1 MKKYIL
7 GIIETLQFLYP
18 NEKITISNGFIGIEN
33 GERLK
38 HTTYLGS
45 AYWISD
51 NVIYTDYN
59 TKNGKSKKLLVINNN

>member
-7 GIIETLQFLYP
+7 GKIEELKYLYP
-18 NEKITISNGFIGIEN
+18 KEKINIINGFLGIEN

-38 HTTYLGS
+38 HTTYLGE
-45 AYWISD
+45 AYFMIE

-59 TKNGKSKKLLVINNN
+59 TKNNKAKKLIIIS

>member
-7 GIIETLQFLYP
+7 EKIEELKHLYP
-18 NEKITISNGFIGIEN
+18 QGKINIVNGFLGIEN

-38 HTTYLGS
+38 HTSYLGD
-45 AYWISD
+45 AYFMIE

-59 TKNGKSKKLLVINNN
+59 TKNNKAKKLITL